1 MLQIETYNKAIG
13 QIIRTILNKGPELIS
28 INVGSKDG
36 FIIAQESKEKIF
48 TSLSLTHQLPYSLTS
63 KEFISASNS
72 AILDIASKLY
82 KEMLKQES
90 YYSIAI
96 GDIGALSVCGEHVAI
111 IGLIQEHSSNTF
123 NFLNIAGQIQ
133 TLQRCIERHKQK
145 NKKIK
150 KGILKSIKESIP
162 VISALALIS
171 KENGLPIKTR
181 PKIDLDLFCFK
192 INWLMNTSAKIVGNI
207 KYLIISGISGHIIIN
222 NSDEER
228 MTVLVIPPLSM
239 DEYFSKTDAIASY
252 FKAIANNF
260 DEFLSSLT

>member
-1 MLQIETYNKAIG
+1 MVSIKTYNKQIG
-13 QIIRTILNKGPELIS
+13 KVIRTILDKGPDLIS

-36 FIIAQESKEKIF
+36 FIIAQESKEKNL
-48 TSLSLTHQLPYSLTS
+48 TSLSLTHELPYSLTS

-72 AILDIASKLY
+72 AILDIASKMY
-82 KEMLKQES
+82 QEMLKQES
-90 YYSIAI
+90 YYSISI
-96 GDIGALSVCGEHVAI
+96 GDIGAISVCGEQVAI
-111 IGLIQEHSSNTF
+111 IVFVQERASNTS

-150 KGILKSIKESIP
+150 KGILKSIKERIP
-162 VISALALIS
+162 VFSILALIS
-171 KENGLPIKTR
+171 KENGLPIKTT

-222 NSDEER
+222 NSDEEI
-228 MTVLVIPPLSM
+228 MTVLILPPLSM
-239 DEYFSKTDAIASY
+239 DEYFSNTDAIASF
-252 FKAIANNF
+252 FKSVANIF